1 MRSIQIIYIIHTVDL
16 NPTVKYFGLKQLLQ
30 EGVYIPNL
38 HMKQLT
44 VLSFLLLLAS
54 FSMMAQEGDCDGD
67 RYLNHVFT
75 EVDSTMDVQY
85 GQAST
90 LGGKSQSLLMD
101 IYEPHGDSPGL
112 RPLVIM
118 AHGGAFVKGDRA
130 QTAEFC
136 RDFAKRGYVVANMEY
151 RLIDAL
157 FLDSIGMFEVVIMAI
172 NDMRAA
178 VRYFKEDAANANTFR
193 IGSESIFV
201 AGVSAGA
208 IMASHLGFLDPMDEI
223 PEYLQTIFTKH
234 GGFEG
239 NSSNN
244 TQYSSEVQAVLN
256 YSGGLMRSSW
266 IDSDDVPVYSAHDDK
281 DPTVPCDYNTS
292 NAIPIPVYLYG
303 SCAMKSS
310 ADLLNIPNQLYLV
323 PNSTGHVSYF
333 YNESSKE
340 IVLQESAAFL
350 KTILCVQTSGVSE
363 KLAKNEAGISVYPNP
378 FENYLNIETETNI
391 QAISVMNLMG
401 QSYLE
406 TDSFTGNHL
415 DLSPLPSGI
424 YLLRLKT
431 HRGTSVIK
439 IIKE

>member
-1 MRSIQIIYIIHTVDL
+1 
-16 NPTVKYFGLKQLLQ
+16 
-30 EGVYIPNL
+30 
-38 HMKQLT
+38 MKAGLT
-44 VLSFLLLLAS
+44 VLSSLLFLAS
-54 FSMMAQEGDCDGD
+54 ISIMAQEIVCEGD
-67 RYLNHVFT
+67 RYSNHVFSK
-75 EVDSTMDVQY
+75 VDSTMDIQY

-90 LGGKSQSLLMD
+90 LGGKSQSLLID

-112 RPLVIM
+112 RPLIIM
-118 AHGGAFVKGDRA
+118 AHGGAFVGGNRA
-130 QTAEFC
+130 QTAEFG

-157 FLDSIGMFEVVIMAI
+157 VLDSTGMFEAVIMAI

-178 VRYFKEDAANANTFR
+178 VRYFKEDAANANTYE

-223 PEYLQTIFTKH
+223 PGYLQAIISKH

-244 TQYSSEVQAVLN
+244 TQYSSEVRAVLN

-292 NAIPIPVYLYG
+292 DAIPFPVYLYG
-303 SCAMKSS
+303 SCAIKSS

-323 PNSTGHVSYF
+323 PNSTEHVSYF
-333 YNESSKE
+333 YNTNSKKL
-340 IVLQESAAFL
+340 VFQESAAFL
-350 KTILCVQTSGVSE
+350 KTVLCGETSGVSE
-363 KLAKNEAGISVYPNP
+363 EIAKNGAGISVYPNP
-378 FENYLNIETETNI
+378 FKNYLNIKTETNI

-406 TDSFTGNHL
+406 TDSFIGNHL
-415 DLSPLPSGI
+415 ELSRLPSGI

-439 IIKE
+439 IVKE

>member
-1 MRSIQIIYIIHTVDL
+1 
-16 NPTVKYFGLKQLLQ
+16 
-30 EGVYIPNL
+30 
-38 HMKQLT
+38 MKSELRNAKDIDMIKLT
-44 VLSFLLLLAS
+44 VLSSLLLLAS
-54 FSMMAQEGDCDGD
+54 LSMMAQEGDCDGD

-75 EVDSTMDVQY
+75 KVDSTMDIQY

-101 IYEPHGDSPGL
+101 IYEPQGDSPGL

-118 AHGGAFVKGDRA
+118 AHGGAFVGGDRA

-136 RDFAKRGYVVANMEY
+136 GDFAKRGYVVANMEY

-157 FLDSIGMFEVVIMAI
+157 FLDSTGMFEAVIMAI

-201 AGVSAGA
+201 AGASAGA
-208 IMASHLGFLDPMDEI
+208 IMASHLGFLDPKDEV
-223 PEYLQTIFTKH
+223 PDYLQAIISKH

-244 TQYSSEVQAVLN
+244 TQYSSEIRAVLN
-256 YSGGLMRSSW
+256 YSGGLLRSSW

-292 NAIPIPVYLYG
+292 DAIPFPVYLYG

-323 PNSTGHVSYF
+323 PNSSGHVSYF
-333 YNESSKE
+333 YNESSKK
-340 IVLQESAAFL
+340 IILQESAAFL
-350 KTILCVQTSGVSE
+350 KTILCGETSEVSE
-363 KLAKNEAGISVYPNP
+363 EIAKNGAGISVYPNP
-378 FENYLNIETETNI
+378 FENYLDIKSETNI
-391 QAISVMNLMG
+391 QAVSVINLMG
-401 QSYLE
+401 QRYLE
-406 TDSFTGNHL
+406 IDSFSGNHI
-415 DLSPLPSGI
+415 DLSTKQYRPS
-424 YLLRLKT
+424 YSAK
-431 HRGTSVIK
+431 
-439 IIKE
+439 

>member
-1 MRSIQIIYIIHTVDL
+1 
-16 NPTVKYFGLKQLLQ
+16 
-30 EGVYIPNL
+30 
-38 HMKQLT
+38 MKKLT
-44 VLSFLLLLAS
+44 VLSFLLFLAS
-54 FSMMAQEGDCDGD
+54 LSMMAQEIVCEGD

-75 EVDSTMDVQY
+75 KVDSTMDIQY

-90 LGGKSQSLLMD
+90 LGGNSQRLLMD

-118 AHGGAFVKGDRA
+118 AHGGAFVGGDRA

-136 RDFAKRGYVVANMEY
+136 RDFASRGYVLANIEY

-157 FLDSIGMFEVVIMAI
+157 VLDSTGMFEAVIMAI

-178 VRYFKEDAANANTFR
+178 VRYFKEDAANTNTFR
-193 IGSESIFV
+193 IESESIFV

-223 PEYLQTIFTKH
+223 PIYLQAIISKH

-244 TQYSSEVQAVLN
+244 TQYSSEVRAVLN

-266 IDSDDVPVYSAHDDK
+266 IDSDDVPVYSAHDEQ

-292 NAIPIPVYLYG
+292 DAIPFPVYLYG

-323 PNSTGHVSYF
+323 PNSTEHVSYF
-333 YNESSKE
+333 YNESSKKL
-340 IVLQESAAFL
+340 VLQESAAFL
-350 KTILCVQTSGVSE
+350 KTILCGETSGVSE
-363 KLAKNEAGISVYPNP
+363 EIAKDGADISVYPNP
-378 FENYLNIETETNI
+378 FEKYLNIKTEANI
-391 QAISVMNLMG
+391 QAISVMNMMG

-415 DLSPLPSGI
+415 DLSTLPSGI

-431 HRGTSVIK
+431 HQGTSLIK
-439 IIKE
+439 IVKE

>member
-1 MRSIQIIYIIHTVDL
+1 M
-16 NPTVKYFGLKQLLQ
+16 LK
-30 EGVYIPNL
+30 IL
-38 HMKQLT
+38 HMKILP
-44 VLSFLLLLAS
+44 VLSSILLLAS

-75 EVDSTMDVQY
+75 KVDSTMDIQY

-101 IYEPHGDSPGL
+101 IYEPKGDSPGL
-112 RPLVIM
+112 RPMVIM
-118 AHGGAFVKGDRA
+118 AHGGAFVGGDRA

-136 RDFAKRGYVVANMEY
+136 RDFASRGYVVANMEY

-157 FLDSIGMFEVVIMAI
+157 FLDSTGMFEAVIMAI

-178 VRYFKEDAANANTFR
+178 VRYFKEDAANANTYR
-193 IGSESIFV
+193 IGSEAIFV

-208 IMASHLGFLDPMDEI
+208 VMASHLGFLDPEDEV
-223 PEYLQTIFTKH
+223 PDYLQAIITKH

-244 TQYSSEVQAVLN
+244 TQYSSEVRAVLN

-292 NAIPIPVYLYG
+292 DAIPFPVYLYG

-323 PNSTGHVSYF
+323 PNSSGHVSYF
-333 YNESSKE
+333 YNDSSKNL
-340 IVLQESAAFL
+340 VLQESAAFL
-350 KTILCVQTSGVSE
+350 KTILCGETSRVSE
-363 KLAKNEAGISVYPNP
+363 EIAKNGAGISVYPNP
-378 FENYLNIETETNI
+378 FDNYLNIKTEATI
-391 QAISVMNLMG
+391 QAISVINLMG
-401 QSYLE
+401 QSLLE
-406 TDSFTGNHL
+406 TGYSSGDQL
-415 DLSPLPSGI
+415 DLSDLKGGI

-431 HRGTSVIK
+431 HLGTSVIK